1 MAPAAGCWPA
11 SSSSIEPVGPGPVL
25 QRFASDAALEGLN
38 HLLRGQRQARELLR
52 PLAGRTARIQA
63 GPVALQF
70 AIGPDGLLQS
80 SPADPHVR
88 IDIEAGSL
96 AAGLSDPAAVL
107 RDAHIRGDAEL
118 AQVLSRVAEQLRP
131 DLEEDLS
138 HWVGDAAAVRIVA
151 ALRAARHEVADA
163 GERAARQLAD
173 YLAGE
178 RAWLASRGPFER
190 FVAEVNELA
199 QAAERLAERTSRL
212 R

>member
-1 MAPAAGCWPA
+1 M
-11 SSSSIEPVGPGPVL
+11 L

-80 SPADPHVR
+80 SQADPHVR

-107 RDAHIRGDAEL
+107 RDAHIGGDAEL
-118 AQVLSRVAEQLRP
+118 AQVLSRVVERLRP

-199 QAAERLAERTSRL
+199 QAAERLADRTSRL